1 MLAAVSAPAS
11 ASFLD
16 TDFWC
21 RTYGCAVVHDGQTY
35 DIYDIWQFS
44 TGSCCVAPG
53 GEMVSYYSRAGVPLV
68 TGTLDR
74 VGPGAGNGESLML
87 EVVDG
92 SGVYNFVDDGDGF
105 LDASD
110 SLGAFSLGSDTDVQ
124 LSSDKR
130 RYSHSF
136 YITSRNTRFSI
147 HAFAQIDQAV
157 GELADNIS
165 LGEIKL
171 TPTLASRGND
181 EGWDYGSRAN
191 SGNVRIVNTIND
203 LGDLSAG
210 PTQFIEFGERQGIRL
225 RNGNINDQLMRLD
238 FAYELPQYDMSM
250 GAGELSINVEFAI
263 FREP

>member
-1 MLAAVSAPAS
+1 MACTAAAPAQ

-35 DIYDIWQFS
+35 DIYDNWQFA
-44 TGSCCVAPG
+44 TNSCCVAPG
-53 GEMVSYYSRAGVPLV
+53 GEMVSFYSRAGTPLV

-74 VGPGAGNGESLML
+74 VGTGPSGSQSLML

-92 SGVYNFVDDGDGF
+92 TGVYNVVDDGDGF
-105 LDASD
+105 LDAAD
-110 SLGAFSLGSDTDVQ
+110 TLGAFSLGSDTDLRVSPDQ
-124 LSSDKR
+124 R

-147 HAFAQIDQAV
+147 RAFAQIARAS
-157 GELADNIS
+157 GELANNIS

-171 TPTLASRGND
+171 TPSLSTRGND
-181 EGWDYGSRAN
+181 QGWDYGSRAN
-191 SGNVRIVNTIND
+191 SGNVRILETIND

-210 PTQFIEFGERQGIRL
+210 PTQFIEFRRSQGIRV
-225 RNGNINDQLMRLD
+225 RNGDINDQLMRMD
-238 FAYELPQYDMSM
+238 FAYELPPYDMSM
-250 GAGELSINVEFAI
+250 GAGELGIDVEFA
-263 FREP
+263 FYREP